1 MSTSNIN
8 IFDIHSI
15 ITPRDLKTRFPLD
28 PSTRSSIGAWRH
40 EISEIVCGRDSRL
53 LVVVGPC
60 SIHDHVSAMD
70 YARRLV
76 ACRQKYSQ
84 TLCIV
89 MRVYFEK
96 PRTTVGWKGLINDP
110 QMDGTNDIHTG
121 IELARQILMD
131 INQLGLPVACEFL
144 DVFTPQYIGDLVS
157 WGAIG
162 ARTTESQLHRELASG
177 LSPPIG
183 FKNGTDGNVD
193 IAIDAIVSA
202 SSPHTFMG
210 IDENG
215 RASVVKTTGNGAL
228 HVILRGG
235 SGGPNYDEGSIEQV
249 KAALKSRS
257 ISGRIMVDC
266 SHGNSNKDYRNQSIV
281 LLSVLR
287 QRVSGETAICG
298 LMIESHINEGRQQHS
313 IGDGRTG
320 LEYGKSVTDGCI
332 GFEETADLLAIA
344 HETLQE
350 TGPRL

>member
-1 MSTSNIN
+1 MSTNNIN
-8 IFDIHSI
+8 ITDIHSI
-15 ITPRDLKTRFPLD
+15 ITPKELRTRFPVD
-28 PSTRSSIGAWRH
+28 PHTRSSVSAWRQT
-40 EISEIVCGRDSRL
+40 ISEIVHGRDKRL

-60 SIHDHVSAMD
+60 SIHDPVSAID
-70 YARRLV
+70 YAKRLAV
-76 ACRQKYSQ
+76 CRERYSESM
-84 TLCIV
+84 CIV

-96 PRTTVGWKGLINDP
+96 PRTTVGWKGMINDP
-110 QMDGTNDIHTG
+110 QMDGTNDINSG
-121 IELARQILMD
+121 LELARRLLID
-131 INQLGLPVACEFL
+131 INLLGLPVACEFL

-183 FKNGTDGNVD
+183 FKNGTDGNID
-193 IAIDAIVSA
+193 IAIDAIVCA

-215 RASVVKTTGNGAL
+215 RASIVKTRGNGAL

-235 SGGPNYDEGSIEQV
+235 SGGPNYDEESVARV
-249 KAALKSRS
+249 KVALKTRS
-257 ISGRIMVDC
+257 VNGRIMVDC

-287 QRVSGETAICG
+287 QIVNGDASICG
-298 LMIESHINEGRQQHS
+298 VMIESHINEGRQTHS
-313 IGDGRTG
+313 VSDGRIG

-332 GFEETADLLAIA
+332 GFEETAKLLGIA
-344 HETLQE
+344 HETLYQ
-350 TGPRL
+350 L

>member
-1 MSTSNIN
+1 MSTNNIN
-8 IFDIHSI
+8 IIDIHSI
-15 ITPRDLKTRFPLD
+15 ITPKETKTRFPID
-28 PSTRSSIGAWRH
+28 PVTSGCISTWRK
-40 EISEIVCGRDSRL
+40 EISDIVCGRDKRP

-60 SIHDHVSAMD
+60 SIHDPVSAID

-76 ACRQKYSQ
+76 ACRQKYSE
-84 TLCIV
+84 TMYIV

-110 QMDGTNDIHTG
+110 QMDGTNDINMG
-121 IELARQILMD
+121 IELARRLLID
-131 INQLGLPVACEFL
+131 INLLGLPVACEFL

-183 FKNGTDGNVD
+183 FKNGTDGNID
-193 IAIDAIVSA
+193 IAIDAIVCA

-215 RASVVKTTGNGAL
+215 RASIVKTKGNEAL

-235 SGGPNYDEGSIEQV
+235 SGGPNYDEVSVEKVRATLGR
-249 KAALKSRS
+249 RS
-257 ISGRIMVDC
+257 VDARIMVDC
-266 SHGNSNKDYRNQSIV
+266 SHGNSNKDYRNQSGV

-287 QRVSGETAICG
+287 QIVNGTANICG
-298 LMIESHINEGRQQHS
+298 VMIESHVNEGRQVHCVENGK
-313 IGDGRTG
+313 IG

-332 GFEETADLLAIA
+332 GFEETAMLFNIV
-344 HETLQE
+344 HETLSQ
-350 TGPRL
+350 L